1 MTRPLR
7 SDLAIIAG
15 HVPPKA
21 RVFDIGC
28 GDGDLLDFLV
38 STRSCDG
45 RGMEIS
51 PSGVAAAIAKGLSV
65 IQGDADTDLNDFPD
79 NSFDVAILS
88 QTLQATHRPAEVL
101 DHLLRIA
108 RTAIVSFPNFAHW
121 RGRLSVALHG
131 RMPVTASL
139 PVEWYE
145 TANIH
150 LCSVRDFEAL
160 CARKNIIVQRA
171 VYLRDGEAIVP
182 AFANL
187 RAEQAVFILSR
198 QQQA

>member
-1 MTRPLR
+1 MTVPLR

-15 HVPPKA
+15 HVAPGS

-28 GDGDLLDFLV
+28 GDGDLLDYLV
-38 STRSCDG
+38 QHRSCDG

-51 PSGVAAAIAKGLSV
+51 PAGVAAAIAKGLSV

-121 RGRLSVALHG
+121 KGRVSVALKG
-131 RMPVTASL
+131 RMPVTQAL
-139 PVEWYE
+139 PVQWHE

-150 LCSVRDFEAL
+150 LCTIKDFRAL
-160 CARKNIIVQRA
+160 CEARKIMVERA
-171 VYLRDGEAIVP
+171 VYVRDGAPVAP
-182 AFANL
+182 PFANL
-187 RAEQAVFILSR
+187 LAEQAIFMLAR
-198 QQQA
+198 